1 MRPLSV
7 VSSLTGKIEIL
18 SPAGKKEDNYS
29 PMGSRIGTQSVI
41 SKFPVQDGKLGE
53 TIKVISPTPVQA

>member
-18 SPAGKKEDNYS
+18 SPAGKKEGNYS

-41 SKFPVQDGKLGE
+41 SKFPVQENK
-53 TIKVISPTPVQA
+53 